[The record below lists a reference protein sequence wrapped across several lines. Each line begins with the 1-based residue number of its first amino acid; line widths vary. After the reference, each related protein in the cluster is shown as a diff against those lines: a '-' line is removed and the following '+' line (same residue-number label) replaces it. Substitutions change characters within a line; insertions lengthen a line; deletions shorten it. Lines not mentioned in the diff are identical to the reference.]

1 MARVKT
7 KNRVGVYGT
16 KTRKMQSDLTYQT
29 FQMTFKTANIYRYL
43 GSRANETPHINDI
56 QNTTFFEVADRA
68 YDTTPVPIHIG
79 MEPFGEGKMDF
90 SQFGIIN
97 PLAEEIRIRVHEKD
111 FYCLG
116 REIIVGDAVEIPF
129 LMEDCKKT
137 IFEVSDVDD
146 DPSFEK
152 FYFVV
157 TLKPMNDSRKT
168 REVDLEMSNEDIF
181 TDMMNQSDKQ
191 YEKEVPFEG
200 LDEST
205 INDAWERP
213 TEPVDYRRKQQK
225 SFLDDPL
232 FDFTGEDE

>member
-7 KNRVGVYGT
+7 KNRVGVYGP
-16 KTRKMQSDLTYQT
+16 KTRRMQSELSYQT
-29 FQMTFKTANIYRYL
+29 FQMTFKIANIYRYL
-43 GSRANETPHINDI
+43 GSRTNENPHINDI

-68 YDTTPVPIHIG
+68 YDDTPVPVHIG
-79 MEPFGEGKMDF
+79 MEAFQEGKMDF

-97 PLAEEIRIRVHEKD
+97 PLAEEIRIRVHERD

-129 LMEDCKKT
+129 LMEHCRKSF
-137 IFEVSDVDD
+137 FEVTDVDD

-157 TLKPMNDSRKT
+157 TIKPMNDSRKT
-168 REVDLEMSNEDIF
+168 REVDLQMSNEEIF
-181 TDMMNQSDKQ
+181 NDMMNQSDEQ

-200 LDEST
+200 LDESPV
-205 INDAWERP
+205 DDSWQQPE
-213 TEPVDYRRKQQK
+213 EKVDYRKKHQK
-225 SFLDDPL
+225 SFLDDPF
-232 FDFTGEDE
+232 FDFTGDDE